1 MRASLKWN
9 RLHGPNLRG
18 LELIEWIGQVQ
29 RYSRAKQSMSK
40 RREQRVC
47 WDYQAVRSAFS
58 AWRLDV
64 WLRKT
69 GELSQHFDAS
79 VCSDDL
85 SLLSCVIRQVRASF
99 GR

>member
-1 MRASLKWN
+1 M
-9 RLHGPNLRG
+9 
-18 LELIEWIGQVQ
+18 EWIGQVQ
-29 RYSRAKQSMSK
+29 RYSRAKQSMCKRRKRGK

-47 WDYQAVRSAFS
+47 WDYQTVRSAFS
-58 AWRLDV
+58 AWGLDV

-85 SLLSCVIRQVRASF
+85 SLLSCVIRQVRASS
-99 GR
+99 GDDPQLTLLKQVSVSV